1 MNKLEFEQKYNA
13 LLDEADALAADG
25 KIDESNAKLAEMD
38 ALEESWEEI
47 TKQMANVNAR
57 RGNLP
62 KVTLDNGIVDSV
74 NTAAATPESLYKSEE
89 YKTAWAKTMMNQKL
103 TASEEKTFA
112 LVNEAYTHTTSNTG
126 SVIPE
131 TVAAGIWSEV
141 EELFPYYADVT
152 KTYVKGVLTVVK
164 NSSASDAKWYDE
176 ATETEDGKEIFET
189 VQLSGCE
196 LARSITVSF
205 KLAEMAME
213 DFIPY
218 IQRRMAE
225 RMGAGLGYGVT
236 NGAGVVAG
244 QKPEPLGI
252 VTALKKDAD
261 HKVTYTKGSLTYE
274 NITAARA
281 LVKSGYSNGLTVY
294 ANSATIWGVLANVK
308 DTTGRPIFIND
319 QTTGGVYR
327 ILGTPVKEDASL
339 ADGDILFSNAAA
351 GYQVNINK
359 QIEVSTERHEKART
373 IDYCGYAVVD
383 GAPLTLNAHAL
394 LTLGE

>member
-1 MNKLEFEQKYNA
+1 MNKEIFAQKYAA

-25 KIDESNAKLAEMD
+25 KIEESNAKLEEAQ
-38 ALEESWEEI
+38 ALSDQWETI
-47 TKQMANVNAR
+47 KTQMANVNAL

-62 KVTLDNGIVDSV
+62 KVTMQAGVIDTVAPS
-74 NTAAATPESLYKSEE
+74 TATPEDLYKSEE
-89 YKTAWAKTMMNQKL
+89 YKNAWAKTMMNQKL
-103 TASEEKTFA
+103 TASEEKTFS
-112 LVNEAYTHTTSNTG
+112 LVNEAYTHTTSNTA

-131 TVAAGIWSEV
+131 TVAAGIWAEV
-141 EELFPYYADVT
+141 EDMFPYYADVA
-152 KTYVKGVLTVVK
+152 KTYVKGALTVVK
-164 NSSASDAKWYDE
+164 STSATDAGWYDE
-176 ATETEDGKEIFET
+176 ATATEDGKELFET

-196 LARSITVSF
+196 LARAITVSF

-236 NGAGVVAG
+236 NGKGVVAG
-244 QKPEPLGI
+244 SKPEPLGI
-252 VTALKKDAD
+252 VTALKKDATRQV
-261 HKVTYTKGSLTYE
+261 KYTDGALSYE

-281 LVKSGYSNGLTVY
+281 LVKSGYANGLKVY

-327 ILGTPVKEDASL
+327 ILGTPVEEDASM
-339 ADGDILFSNAAA
+339 ADGDILFSNAGA

-394 LTLGE
+394 LTVGE